1 MANDRQELEEL
12 RRIDELER
20 KAAGGKTEAKK
31 PSVSKEESGFG
42 DSAKA
47 FGKSLVEAL
56 PAAGGGFAGM
66 EAGAALGSLAGPV
79 GTLAGGLIGGI
90 GGAYLGEK
98 AGETAGEMIPE
109 ETKKEAGF
117 GEQQRKQERKQNSLA
132 STLGTLTPDV
142 MALGPSL
149 VRATR
154 YGGQLIN
161 KLTGKPVE
169 AQAQKVMQAAKSAE
183 EQGGKALTAAEQ
195 EQATLQAKQQGKT
208 AQELQAEKTR
218 AEIAGKAETKAET
231 QKGKA
236 LTELPGVKTKLE
248 GEGFKP
254 IPKTATD
261 VGNYIRDQAEKFV
274 TGIKAQRNTAA
285 KTSFE
290 NAKNE
295 AALNQSLGRYVDTK
309 PLTSEIDQLINKG
322 GSTDYIRSLSQLKAD
337 IAATKDFE
345 GLEIIRRKLGDAAF
359 GLPEEGY
366 KAIGQ
371 GFSKK
376 MYGDLAGQMRKYSSD
391 FDKYLEDYKRLSKTI
406 ESHGTKVGKSL
417 TETQDA
423 GGKYYAKT
431 AEQVAK
437 DIFSSPEKYKILV
450 DSVGGNKQVAEAAA
464 RRYFAGLLESA
475 NTPAAVSK
483 IFKDNRA
490 LLQEIDKQGG
500 TLQKEITDKYLTS
513 ISKSERRAGEAKE
526 IVKQA
531 GETQKTI
538 AANAKDFDREVE
550 NKLKGIA
557 GSKTLFSDSVSSL
570 SSAKPGKA
578 MDAFESSLSKIRTA
592 EEKSGVQILPE
603 SEIQNLR
610 NQVQQLDKL
619 YDAQQRNILAAKI
632 TSRLLGLTG
641 AFYTGKEV
649 LDYMSK

>member
-1 MANDRQELEEL
+1 MKLSEATTEKPTKMKLSDVQE
-12 RRIDELER
+12 
-20 KAAGGKTEAKK
+20 TK
-31 PSVSKEESGFG
+31 PEESGFG
-42 DSAKA
+42 DSVKEY
-47 FGKSLVEAL
+47 GKSFLESL
-56 PAAGGGFAGM
+56 PAAGGGLAGA
-66 EAGAALGSLAGPV
+66 EAGAAIGSFAGPV

-117 GEQQRKQERKQNSLA
+117 GEQQRKQERKQSPLA
-132 STLGTLTPDV
+132 SALGTHTPDV
-142 MALGPSL
+142 LALGPSL

-154 YGGQLIN
+154 YGNQLID
-161 KLTGKPVE
+161 KLTGKPIE
-169 AQAQKVMQAAKSAE
+169 AQAQKVMQVAKSAE

-195 EQATLQAKQQGKT
+195 EQAALQTKQQTKT
-208 AQELQAEKTR
+208 LKQLAEEQTR
-218 AEIAGKAETKAET
+218 ADIAAKAGKKAET

-236 LTELPGVKTKLE
+236 LAELPGVVTKVE
-248 GEGFKP
+248 GEAYKP
-254 IPKTATD
+254 IPKTASD
-261 VGNYIRDQAEKFV
+261 VGNYIREQAEKFV
-274 TGIKAQRNTAA
+274 DAIKKQRNAAA
-285 KTSFE
+285 KTSFD

-309 PLTSEIDQLINKG
+309 PLTSEIDRLIDKG
-322 GSTDYIRSLSQLKAD
+322 GTTDYIQSLTRLKND
-337 IAATKDFE
+337 ISATKDFE

-371 GFSKK
+371 HFSEK
-376 MYGDLAGQMRKYSSD
+376 MYDDLAGQMRLYSGD

-437 DIFSSPEKYKILV
+437 DIFKSPENYQIFV
-450 DSVGGNKQVAEAAA
+450 DSVGGNKQITEAAA

-490 LLQEIDKQGG
+490 LLEKIDPKSEG
-500 TLQKEITDKYLTS
+500 LRKELTDRYLRT
-513 ISKSERRAGEAKE
+513 ISQSERRAGEAEK
-526 IVKQA
+526 VVNQA

-538 AANAKDFDREVE
+538 AAKAKDFDKEVSD
-550 NKLKGIA
+550 KLKGIA
-557 GSKTLFSDSVSSL
+557 GSKTIFSDSVTSL
-570 SSAKPGKA
+570 ASAKPGKA
-578 MDAFESSLSKIRTA
+578 MDAFESSLSKIRAA

-619 YDAQQRNILAAKI
+619 YDAQQRNMLAAKI
-632 TSRLLGLTG
+632 TSRLLGVGG